1 LYLSFLE
8 RADVDK
14 ASELN
19 MMLEDLERSQLS
31 IMTLRKE
38 NKDLHTQLNVLK
50 TKSVVDDGQSFEKIR
65 ALEEKCE
72 SYLRNISKLS
82 EELESQRKSFD
93 VETQKK
99 EKDFQ
104 RKESEIHERD
114 SKITEL
120 ELMIKSLPSREEHEN
135 IKRKLHA
142 LQALQFNDVDTDLS
156 TQTELEQLLM
166 QKNKS
171 LEAQF
176 IKIKLELT
184 CAESKT
190 DTLESDLNIA
200 LEDCEKQKLLISKL
214 EEDLEKFS
222 SKQPSE
228 SISDSSPRVDS
239 NSEQSRFDIIVGQ
252 RDRYRK
258 RVEILETVSNLKLYS
273 SILKL
278 FEGNSWSQKFFGSIT
293 N

>member
-1 LYLSFLE
+1 MYLSSLE

-14 ASELN
+14 AAELN

-72 SYLRNISKLS
+72 SYLRNTSKLS
-82 EELESQRKSFD
+82 EELEALRKSFE
-93 VETQKK
+93 VESQKN
-99 EKDFQ
+99 EKDVQ
-104 RKESEIHERD
+104 RKQSEILERD
-114 SKITEL
+114 SKVTEL

-135 IKRKLHA
+135 IKRKLHT

-171 LEAQF
+171 LEAQL

-184 CAESKT
+184 CAESKS
-190 DTLESDLNIA
+190 DTLESDLNMA
-200 LEDCEKQKLLISKL
+200 LEDCDKQKVLISKL

-222 SKQPSE
+222 SKQQSSE
-228 SISDSSPRVDS
+228 AISDSSPRVDN

-258 RVEILETVSNLKLYS
+258 RVEMLETVSNLKLFIRIY
-273 SILKL
+273 
-278 FEGNSWSQKFFGSIT
+278 
-293 N
+293 